1 MERSEIRDSTRQ
13 SDAPDYAALH
23 PGYGSTNVTC
33 RTAVGLESCEK
44 SIGTEVKSNPPI
56 LGFDQPLI
64 YSLSGSD
71 PHPEVAAVN
80 DMQWAP
86 IGPSEPVPPP
96 LPPARVDFTGDRRTF
111 RKMVTKGAALEL
123 VTFGFYRFWLVTD
136 IRRHLWSNTSID
148 GDAAEY
154 TGRAKEL
161 LIGFLIALAILVP
174 IYLAY
179 FLIGIEFERWK
190 GFASTPLFISFYA
203 FGQFAIYRAR
213 RYRLTR
219 TVWRGVRFWMD
230 GSGWLYS
237 LRAMLWGLLVFL
249 TLGLALPWREASLE
263 RYKMQHTHFGDLQGD
278 FEGDGWTFFK
288 RGWWLWL
295 LTPVAIVIFPAA
307 PFVYAEFKARE
318 WRWWLDGIRIG
329 GVSLSS
335 ELPHNAFYG
344 LYWKVIGWWLLL
356 TTVYGAYLAGA
367 VALTVKLGAVPLEQ
381 AARPGAHA
389 ANIPML
395 VVTVIGYFALALGA
409 NIIMRVYLQ
418 RDLWVK
424 VLETVEVHDIGAA
437 ADVRASGEL
446 ASALG
451 EGFAD
456 GLDVAGF

>member
-1 MERSEIRDSTRQ
+1 MRS
-13 SDAPDYAALH
+13 APS
-23 PGYGSTNVTC
+23 GYGIFAKVIF
-33 RTAVGLESCEK
+33 RTPECLESCKK
-44 SIGTEVKSNPPI
+44 SVETEVKSNSAN
-56 LGFDQPLI
+56 LGIDQPLI
-64 YSLSGSD
+64 YSLSGLG
-71 PHPEVAAVN
+71 PHPEVAVN
-80 DMQWAP
+80 DLQWAP
-86 IGPSEPVPPP
+86 IGPPQPIPPP
-96 LPPARVDFTGDRRTF
+96 LPPTRVDFTGDRSGF
-111 RKMVTKGAALEL
+111 RKLVTKGAMLEL
-123 VTFGFYRFWLVTD
+123 VTFGFYRFWLLTD

-179 FLIGIEFERWK
+179 FLIGIEFERWQ

-203 FGQFAIYRAR
+203 FGQFAIFRAR

-230 GSGWLYS
+230 GSGWAYS

-249 TLGLALPWREASLE
+249 TLGLALPWRVASLE
-263 RYKMQHTHFGDLQGD
+263 RYKMRHTHFGDLRGD
-278 FEGDGWTFFK
+278 FEGDGWQFFK

-295 LTPVAIVIFPAA
+295 LSPVALVIFPLA
-307 PFVYAEFKARE
+307 PFFYAQFKARE

-335 ELPHNAFYG
+335 NLPTNAFYG

-356 TTVYGAYLAGA
+356 STIFAAYLGGA
-367 VALTVKLGAVPLEQ
+367 TMLTVQLSGLSAEQVLGPDNASKS
-381 AARPGAHA
+381 
-389 ANIPML
+389 IPML
-395 VVTVIGYFALALGA
+395 VMMVIGYFSVALAI
-409 NIIMRVYLQ
+409 NIIMRIYLQ
-418 RDLWVK
+418 RDLWMK
-424 VLETVEVHDIGAA
+424 VLETIEVHNIAAA
-437 ADVRASGEL
+437 ADVRGSGEL